1 MKGCIRRTS
10 EKIKML
16 VQPIN
21 FSNTLLRFPLILL
34 ALISLDVIANDNR
47 YLGCLQTESAII
59 GYVDLAVY
67 NPLIEIRSGKFIEHF
82 GNTSLFRKKGTE
94 IKVTKIGKPR
104 LQYDRESYLWRKKI
118 FLTSMYTN
126 NVFSEKEHVELE
138 RTTLAMTRKIY
149 FKKTR
154 KVRLSSKYI
163 CRLITK
169 EDFSE
174 GLKAMK
180 TKVKEQFELER
191 KKENV
196 KQSGMKI

>member
-1 MKGCIRRTS
+1 
-10 EKIKML
+10 
-16 VQPIN
+16 
-21 FSNTLLRFPLILL
+21 
-34 ALISLDVIANDNR
+34 
-47 YLGCLQTESAII
+47 
-59 GYVDLAVY
+59 
-67 NPLIEIRSGKFIEHF
+67 
-82 GNTSLFRKKGTE
+82 
-94 IKVTKIGKPR
+94 
-104 LQYDRESYLWRKKI
+104 
-118 FLTSMYTN
+118 MYTN